1 MMPPEGGVNPV
12 VDPKT
17 VLFGQTLGYT
27 LYCIAIILLVG
38 WFGWR
43 LTHAGKGRGVKPGV
57 FYAFVALL
65 AVLGFSLHI
74 TTSLTIP
81 WVKPDLH
88 RASIQADRFFPIKV
102 ADHRFELPVDRL
114 LARVGETVRFDVVS
128 ADLTYGFG
136 VFRPDNTMVF
146 QMQVVPGHKN
156 DVLWKFSEPGLYTI
170 RSTEYSGPK
179 GVGMV
184 VKDAIE
190 VLEAKKREGE

>member
-1 MMPPEGGVNPV
+1 M
-12 VDPKT
+12 VDST
-17 VLFGQTLGYT
+17 VVLFGQTLGYT

-38 WFGWR
+38 RFGWR
-43 LTHAGKGRGVKPGV
+43 LTHEGKVRGVKPRT
-57 FYAFVALL
+57 FYAFVAVL

-88 RASIQADRFFPIKV
+88 RASVRADRVFEIRV
-102 ADHRFELPVDRL
+102 ADHEFHLPAERL
-114 LARVGETVRFDVVS
+114 LVKTGETVRFDVS
-128 ADLTYGFG
+128 SDDLTYGFG

-156 DVLWKFSEPGLYTI
+156 DVLWTFTKPGFYSI

-179 GVGMV
+179 GYHMV
-184 VKDAIE
+184 VPDALE
-190 VLEAKKREGE
+190 VVEAR

>member
-1 MMPPEGGVNPV
+1 M
-12 VDPKT
+12 VDPT
-17 VLFGQTLGYT
+17 VVLWGQTLGYT
-27 LYCIAIILLVG
+27 LYCLAIILLVG

-43 LTHAGKGRGVKPGV
+43 LTHAGKGRGVRPAL
-57 FYAFVALL
+57 FYAFVAVLT
-65 AVLGFSLHI
+65 VLGFSLHLI
-74 TTSLTIP
+74 TMETIP

-88 RASIQADRFFPIKV
+88 RGGVTADRVFEIRV
-102 ADHRFELPVDRL
+102 ADHAFQLPSEKMVVRL
-114 LARVGETVRFDVVS
+114 GETVRFDVTT

-136 VFRPDNTMVF
+136 VFRPDNSMVF

-156 DVLWKFSEPGLYTI
+156 DVLWKFTKPGIYTI

-190 VLEAKKREGE
+190 VLEAER

>member
-1 MMPPEGGVNPV
+1 M
-12 VDPKT
+12 VDSKI

-43 LTHAGKGRGVKPGV
+43 LTHAGKGGGVKPRL
-57 FYAFVALL
+57 FYAFVGVLT
-65 AVLGFSLHI
+65 VLGFSLHLI
-74 TTSLTIP
+74 TMQTIP

-88 RASIQADRFFPIKV
+88 RASVQADKFFFIKV
-102 ADHRFELPVDRL
+102 ANHEFQLPVDKMVVK
-114 LARVGETVRFDVVS
+114 VGEKVRFDVAS
-128 ADLTYGFG
+128 SDLTYGFG

-156 DVLWKFSEPGLYTI
+156 DVIWEFHAPGLYSI

-179 GVGMV
+179 GIHMV
-184 VKDAIE
+184 VENAIE
-190 VLEAKKREGE
+190 VVDREAARGN

>member
-1 MMPPEGGVNPV
+1 M
-12 VDPKT
+12 VDSKI

-27 LYCIAIILLVG
+27 IYAVVIILLVG

-43 LTHAGKGRGVKPGV
+43 LTHAGKGRGMKPGL
-57 FYAFVALL
+57 FYAFVAAL

-81 WVKPDLH
+81 WVKPDLD
-88 RASIQADRFFPIKV
+88 RDSVQADRTFAIKV
-102 ADHRFELPVDRL
+102 ADHRFELPAERMV
-114 LARVGETVRFDVVS
+114 ARVGETVRFEVDS

-146 QMQVVPGHKN
+146 QMQVVPGHRN
-156 DVLWKFSEPGLYTI
+156 DVVWTFTEPGLYTV

-179 GVGMV
+179 GVNMI
-184 VKDAIE
+184 VKDALE
-190 VLEAKKREGE
+190 VLAAR

>member
-1 MMPPEGGVNPV
+1 M
-12 VDPKT
+12 VDST
-17 VLFGQTLGYT
+17 VVLFGQTLGYT
-27 LYCIAIILLVG
+27 LYCIVIILLVG

-43 LTHAGKGRGVKPGV
+43 LTHEGKGRGVRPGV
-57 FYAFVALL
+57 FYAFVAVL

-88 RASIQADRFFPIKV
+88 RSLVQADKVFEIRV
-102 ADHRFELPVDRL
+102 ADHEFQLPAEKLVVK
-114 LARVGETVRFDVVS
+114 AGEMVRFDVAS
-128 ADLTYGFG
+128 GDLTYGFG

-156 DVLWKFSEPGLYTI
+156 DVLWTFTKPGLYTI

-179 GVGMV
+179 GYHMI

-190 VLEAKKREGE
+190 VLEAK

>member
-1 MMPPEGGVNPV
+1 M
-12 VDPKT
+12 VDSKI

-27 LYCIAIILLVG
+27 IYAVVIILLVG

-43 LTHAGKGRGVKPGV
+43 LPHAGKGKGIKPGL
-57 FYAFVALL
+57 FYAFVAVL

-81 WVKPDLH
+81 WVKPDLD
-88 RASIQADRFFPIKV
+88 RDSVRADRTFVIKV
-102 ADHRFELPVDRL
+102 ADHRFELPAERMV
-114 LARVGETVRFDVVS
+114 ARVGETVRFEVDS

-146 QMQVVPGHKN
+146 QMQVVPGHRN
-156 DVLWKFSEPGLYTI
+156 DVVWTFTEPGLYTV

-179 GVGMV
+179 GVNMI
-184 VKDAIE
+184 VKDALE
-190 VLEAKKREGE
+190 VLAAR

>member
-1 MMPPEGGVNPV
+1 M
-12 VDPKT
+12 VDSKI

-27 LYCIAIILLVG
+27 IYAIVIILLVG

-43 LTHAGKGRGVKPGV
+43 LTHAGKGRGMKPGL
-57 FYAFVALL
+57 FYAFVAAL

-81 WVKPDLH
+81 WVKPDLD
-88 RASIQADRFFPIKV
+88 RDAVRADRTFAIRV
-102 ADHRFELPVDRL
+102 ADHRFELPAERMV
-114 LARVGETVRFDVVS
+114 ARVGETVRFEVDS

-146 QMQVVPGHKN
+146 QMQVVPGHRN
-156 DVLWKFSEPGLYTI
+156 DVVWTFTEPGLYTV

-179 GVGMV
+179 GVGMI
-184 VKDAIE
+184 VKDALE
-190 VLEAKKREGE
+190 VQEAR